1 MQDCLTHAVGVLLAL
16 VLALTH
22 VYICYDL
29 APACL
34 HVELCE
40 FLLAD
45 GLLPQVLSGALE
57 LLLLLAGEV
66 LLELPSSLH
75 PARLL
80 LLPLAFLSQ
89 PQATLLSLS
98 RAWMRSSSSR
108 MRLAVSSSSKSLK
121 SFSSG
126 CAAEKLLRPSP

>member
-1 MQDCLTHAVGVLLAL
+1 MQDCLTHAVGVLLPL

-22 VYICYDL
+22 VYIRYDF
-29 APACL
+29 APPCL
-34 HVELCE
+34 HVELRE

-45 GLLPQVLSGALE
+45 GLLPQVLAGPLK
-57 LLLLLAGEV
+57 LLLLLFGEV
-66 LLELPSSLH
+66 LLELPSALGL
-75 PARLL
+75 ARLL

-89 PQATLLSLS
+89 SQATLLSLS
-98 RAWMRSSSSR
+98 RFWMRSSSSR

-126 CAAEKLLRPSP
+126 CAWEKLLTASP